1 MRIRLLAP
9 VLVVALVAAHEARA
23 AHCGAAGY
31 GSCSQP
37 VGEAQC
43 SYSACQAESATSYRL
58 VYDTVVEK
66 RWHTTYQTVHETVM
80 KPVTRTVYRD
90 ECRTECRPC
99 YESCYRTVEET

>member
-1 MRIRLLAP
+1 MRTRLVAP
-9 VLVVALVAAHEARA
+9 LLVACVALIAAHQATA
-23 AHCGAAGY
+23 AHCGAPGY

-66 RWHTTYQTVHETVM
+66 RWHTTYRTVHETVM
-80 KPVTRTVYRD
+80 KPVTRTVCRE
-90 ECRTECRPC
+90 ECHRASAT
-99 YESCYRTVEET
+99 SHETYDP